1 MTFIKTQD
9 LMSLAGKCALVTGG
23 ARGIGA
29 AIAMRLADAG
39 ADIVLTD
46 IRAEGIA
53 EVAKAIKE
61 AGGNAFPIVADLSSA
76 DDRDRLVAEAQ
87 AQARH
92 GGIDL
97 LVNNAGLRDWFTWET
112 LDEAHWD
119 RFMTVNLKAPFF
131 LSQAVAKAMVA
142 RGKGGAMVNIAS
154 TAAAV
159 PVRWKVDY
167 NAAKAGLAMMS
178 KSLARELGEH
188 GIRVNTVGPGGTNT
202 PGGSGSIPDSFSPEM
217 LTKMGQDWRERMA
230 LPVGIMEPDDI
241 ARSVLFFCS
250 DLSSCITGQ
259 TLFVDGGYL
268 VG

>member
-1 MTFIKTQD
+1 MTFTKTTE
-9 LMSLAGKCALVTGG
+9 LVSLNGKCALVTGA

-29 AIAMRLADAG
+29 AIAQRLADAG
-39 ADIVLTD
+39 ARVMLTD
-46 IRAEGIA
+46 ID
-53 EVAKAIKE
+53 
-61 AGGNAFPIVADLSSA
+61 AGGITEMAAQIRAAGGDASSLAADLA
-76 DDRDRLVAEAQ
+76 DSHERDRLVEETERQ
-87 AQARH
+87 L

-112 LDEAHWD
+112 LEEKHWD

-131 LSQAVAKAMVA
+131 LSQAVAKRMVA
-142 RGKGGAMVNIAS
+142 RGTGGAMVNIAS
-154 TAAAV
+154 TAAAL

-178 KSLARELGEH
+178 KSMARELGEH
-188 GIRVNTVGPGGTNT
+188 GIRVNTVGPGGTRT
-202 PGGSGSIPDSFSPEM
+202 PGGTGSIPDSFSPAM
-217 LTKMGQDWRERMA
+217 LTKMGEEWRARMA

-241 ARSVLFFCS
+241 ARAVLFFCS